1 MSTTER
7 GRPALA
13 RRRLLPA
20 GWPHALSLL
29 LLLLLWAVA
38 AALAQSRTLPTPL
51 AVLRVLAAAI
61 ADGSLPYHLAITLA
75 RVAASFAI
83 ALLVGGALGIALGRN
98 PGLDRLADGWVIVFL
113 NLPAVVVIV
122 LCYVWFGLTEAA
134 AIAAVA
140 INKIPN
146 VVVTLREGA
155 RALDRELLEMAAAFR
170 FGRWRTLRH
179 VLLPP
184 LLPFMLA
191 AARSGLSIVWK
202 IVLVVELLGRSDGIG
217 FQIGLFFQ
225 TFDVAGILAYTIA
238 FIAVVQLL
246 ELALLQPFERHAA
259 RWRA

>member
-1 MSTTER
+1 MSPTDRLPPRT
-7 GRPALA
+7 A
-13 RRRLLPA
+13 RRLLPGRWA
-20 GWPHALSLL
+20 HAASLL
-29 LLLLLWAVA
+29 LLLLLWALA
-38 AALAQSRTLPTPL
+38 AALAQSRALPTPA

-61 ADGSLPYHLAITLA
+61 ADGTLPYHLGVTLA
-75 RVAASFAI
+75 RVAVSFTV
-83 ALLVGGALGIALGRN
+83 ALLIGSAIGIALGRN

-155 RALDRELLEMAAAFR
+155 RALDRELLEMADLFR
-170 FGRWRTLRH
+170 LGRWRTLRH

-184 LLPFMLA
+184 LLPFFLA

-246 ELALLQPFERHAA
+246 ELALLQPFERHAG